1 MLCAANNFFRKL
13 HIYKRFFEVMNEFF
27 LHNNCHFNLTV
38 QLTWKITWSRPR
50 QEKLE
55 LILSFFLIS
64 AHLNHIRT
72 VAGINHVGIGASYD
86 GINA

>member
-1 MLCAANNFFRKL
+1 
-13 HIYKRFFEVMNEFF
+13 MNEFF

-86 GINA
+86 GINALVPTYYFFLKLLFYHLLKIQ